1 MHFNRY
7 FLEFLVPELR
17 EILVG
22 QQINACFS
30 QNKDELIIGT
40 GGPSGER
47 FIRAN
52 FLPSV
57 ACMDFPD
64 TFHRGKRNTIN
75 LFSPLLEKNIEDVA
89 AMPHERAFQLLLS
102 GGSVLLF
109 KLHGTRANVLF
120 FESADAPAAQ
130 LLFRNE
136 LKEDHEVPLHHFS
149 KELDLSRE
157 HFNALGGHAG
167 QFLPTLGKIPRQWL
181 KERGYPD
188 ASVDEKWE
196 LLQELLDMLSVP
208 LFSIMQE
215 HEDFVLSML
224 PVEKPL
230 FQTSEA
236 LEACRMLF
244 KYRVAIRAFE
254 KERGQ
259 WIKHFQG
266 QNKKSQAYIAKNRQR
281 LKELVEGRSPQE
293 EADVLMA
300 NLHQLSGNE
309 TEVRLFNFYSG
320 QEEVFKLK
328 QGLSPQKQAELR
340 YKKAKNR
347 RLEIAQ
353 IEQHVSDKE
362 ELIAQN
368 DLFIEQLEQLEDY
381 RSLKAFLKDN
391 QLGSQQRE
399 QAESVPFKRFEHQ
412 GFEIL
417 VGKSAK
423 ANDELLRRYAWKED
437 LWLHAKDVSG
447 SHVLIKARSGLNFP
461 KDVLEY
467 AAGLAAYYSKYKQ
480 ESLAPIAYTPA
491 KYVHK
496 VKGSAPGAVRVD
508 REKVI
513 LVQPLSPQ

>member
-17 EILVG
+17 EILLG
-22 QQINACFS
+22 QQIQACFS

-40 GGPSGER
+40 VSSSGER

-52 FLPSV
+52 FLPSI

-75 LFSPLLEKNIEDVA
+75 LFSPLLEKTIEAVD
-89 AMPHERAFQLLLS
+89 AMPHERAFSLRLS
-102 GGSVLLF
+102 DEAVLLF
-109 KLHGTRANVLF
+109 KLHGTRANVLYYD
-120 FESADAPAAQ
+120 SADAPEAV

-136 LKEDHEVPLHHFS
+136 LKEDHGVPLSSFS
-149 KELDLSRE
+149 KKLDLSRA
-157 HFNALGGHAG
+157 HFDALEGHAG

-188 ASVDEKWE
+188 ASLDVKWT
-196 LLQELLDMLSVP
+196 LLQELLDMLTVP
-208 LFSIMQE
+208 LFSITQE
-215 HEDFVLSML
+215 QQNYELSML
-224 PVEKPL
+224 PVENPL

-236 LEACRMLF
+236 VEACRMLF

-254 KERGQ
+254 KDRGQ

-266 QNKKSQAYIAKNRQR
+266 QNKKSQAYIAKNMQR
-281 LKELVEGRSPQE
+281 LEELVEGRSPQE
-293 EADVLMA
+293 EADILMA
-300 NLHQLSGNE
+300 NLHLLSGQE
-309 TEVRLFNFYSG
+309 TEARLFNFYSG

-328 QGLSPQKQAELR
+328 QGVSPQKQAELR

-353 IEQHVSDKE
+353 IEQHIRDKE

-368 DLFIEQLEQLEDY
+368 ELFITQLEQLEDY

-391 QLGSQQRE
+391 QLESQQRE

-412 GFEIL
+412 GLKF
-417 VGKSAK
+417 
-423 ANDELLRRYAWKED
+423 
-437 LWLHAKDVSG
+437 
-447 SHVLIKARSGLNFP
+447 
-461 KDVLEY
+461 
-467 AAGLAAYYSKYKQ
+467 
-480 ESLAPIAYTPA
+480 
-491 KYVHK
+491 
-496 VKGSAPGAVRVD
+496 
-508 REKVI
+508 
-513 LVQPLSPQ
+513 